1 MKARLFCLL
10 GLIALGIMAS
20 SGPAAAKV
28 DMVVMEARGVR
39 LQQGQV
45 IDGSANLT
53 LSEGQQVSLMMQD
66 GKVVKLRGPFDKPP
80 APSESGAGANVQL
93 ALQLLVTQQNSRERA
108 GVSRGGTGL
117 VIPPEPWVIDVS
129 SAGLRC
135 LPADSTIT
143 LWRPEASATQS
154 VEVAPNDRSWKA
166 DVDWQSGSDRLS
178 LPHNVPL
185 RRRTPYVVR
194 VGSKEVNI
202 TLVSL
207 PATLTNDAMR
217 ASFMMENGCDAQ
229 AKALF
234 TSAGLT
240 AQ

>member
-1 MKARLFCLL
+1 MKARLLSLL
-10 GLIALGIMAS
+10 GLMAIAL
-20 SGPAAAKV
+20 PAAAKV
-28 DMVVMEARGVR
+28 DMVVMEARGVK

-45 IDGSANLT
+45 IDGSTNLT
-53 LSEGQQVSLMMQD
+53 LTEGQQVSLMTQD
-66 GKVVKLRGPFDKPP
+66 GRVVKLRGPSDKPP
-80 APSESGAGANVQL
+80 APAETAAGANVQL
-93 ALQLLVTQQNSRERA
+93 ALQLLVTQQSSRERA
-108 GVSRGGTGL
+108 GVIRGGPGM
-117 VIPPEPWVIDVS
+117 VVPPEPWVVDVS
-129 SAGLRC
+129 NPGLRC
-135 LPADSTIT
+135 LEADSTIT
-143 LWRPEASATQS
+143 LWRPDASATQS

-166 DVDWQSGSDRLS
+166 NVDWQAGSDRLS

-194 VGSKEVNI
+194 VGGKEVNI

-207 PATLTNDAMR
+207 PTTLSNDAMR

-234 TSAGLT
+234 AKAGLA

>member
-1 MKARLFCLL
+1 MRLRLLPVL
-10 GLIALGIMAS
+10 GLIAVAL
-20 SGPAAAKV
+20 PAAAKI
-28 DMVVMEARGVR
+28 DMVVMEARGVK

-45 IDGSANLT
+45 IDGSVNLT
-53 LSEGQQVSLMMQD
+53 LTDGQQVSLMTQD

-80 APSESGAGANVQL
+80 APAEAAAGANVQL
-93 ALQLLVTQQNSRERA
+93 ALQLLVTQQSSRERA
-108 GVSRGGTGL
+108 GVIRGGPGM
-117 VIPPEPWVIDVS
+117 VVPPEPWVVDVS
-129 SAGLRC
+129 DPGLRC
-135 LPADSTIT
+135 LEADSTIT
-143 LWRPEASATQS
+143 LWRSDASTTQP

-166 DVDWQSGSDRLS
+166 DADWQAGSDRLT

-194 VGSKEVNI
+194 LGGKEVNI

-207 PATLTNDAMR
+207 PTTLTNDAMR

-234 TSAGLT
+234 AKAGLS
-240 AQ
+240 AK

>member
-1 MKARLFCLL
+1 A
-10 GLIALGIMAS
+10 
-20 SGPAAAKV
+20 
-28 DMVVMEARGVR
+28 
-39 LQQGQV
+39 
-45 IDGSANLT
+45 
-53 LSEGQQVSLMMQD
+53 EGQQVSLMTQD
-66 GKVVKLRGPFDKPP
+66 GRVVKLRGPFDKPP
-80 APSESGAGANVQL
+80 APAEAAAGANVQL
-93 ALQLLVTQQNSRERA
+93 ALQLLVTQQSSRERA
-108 GVSRGGTGL
+108 GVIRGGPGM

-129 SAGLRC
+129 NPGLRC
-135 LPADSTIT
+135 LEADSTIT
-143 LWRPEASATQS
+143 LWRPDASSTQS

-166 DVDWQSGSDRLS
+166 DVDWQAGSDRLS

-194 VGSKEVNI
+194 VGGKEVNI

-207 PATLTNDAMR
+207 PTTLSNDAMR

-234 TSAGLT
+234 AKAGLA